1 MQKTF
6 TFNSKP
12 KCCVKANDRLY
23 PVADYEAKTNRI
35 IKKTILTQIYR
46 NFFLCSIRDNNTLK
60 TTIKIEFISMRHE
73 TL

>member
-23 PVADYEAKTNRI
+23 PVADYDAKTNRI
-35 IKKTILTQIYR
+35 KKKPYSHKFIET
-46 NFFLCSIRDNNTLK
+46 FFMFDTRQQLSKNNYKNRIHLDAT
-60 TTIKIEFISMRHE
+60 
-73 TL
+73 